1 MIYRASR
8 LAFLNP
14 RIWKNYLMHYMQIS
28 PAGPKACLMSDAYSY
43 YNLYKILLTYV
54 TFVTLDVLLLFLP
67 KILAFDKIWI
77 HMLLGKRHQNM
88 YLLWQ
93 KILHDCII
101 DIIFTVTLSFL
112 VHKFDF
118 DFIPFHID
126 VLWNWSVTSTAVCG
140 WTSTA
145 KYSENGQKKPLV

>member
-1 MIYRASR
+1 MGIHLFLHSLHCLKCKILNENLACSLMIYRASR

-88 YLLWQ
+88 YLL
-93 KILHDCII
+93 
-101 DIIFTVTLSFL
+101 
-112 VHKFDF
+112 
-118 DFIPFHID
+118 
-126 VLWNWSVTSTAVCG
+126 
-140 WTSTA
+140 
-145 KYSENGQKKPLV
+145 

>member
-1 MIYRASR
+1 M
-8 LAFLNP
+8 
-14 RIWKNYLMHYMQIS
+14 
-28 PAGPKACLMSDAYSY
+28 D
-43 YNLYKILLTYV
+43 TYA
-54 TFVTLDVLLLFLP
+54 LP
-67 KILAFDKIWI
+67 KYVLW
-77 HMLLGKRHQNM
+77 M